1 MNFCGFVGHDD
12 ARQALILNAIDRG
25 CGGVL
30 FWGEKGTGKSTLAR
44 LFKDLLPEGVP
55 FIEVPLNVT
64 EDALLGS
71 VDIEAALGQGQRVFQ
86 PGILGRADG
95 GVIFIDDI
103 NLLPSAVVALIA
115 ETCDRG
121 THVLEREGLSARH
134 PARFIA
140 LATMNPEE
148 GVLSPHFL
156 DRFGMCVAWTAL
168 DEGAARIDIIKAAAE
183 PAPAE
188 PVEGRA
194 GLDELRRR
202 IAEARMR
209 LRDVLVSHEIEDYI
223 ISRCIEAGAEGHR
236 GEIFLLH
243 ASRAYAAYCG
253 ERTVAE
259 KHVDEVLPLVLGH
272 RVRPVE
278 EAEEERSKPDHQEN
292 HDRKEPP
299 DGDRGAETRDGAN
312 EGHDREGEGGATDDP
327 STPEKREAPS
337 RSKEEVFET
346 GEPFGVRKI
355 AFRKDRLKRTESGR
369 RTKTASYG
377 KSGRYV
383 KSGFLNNRD
392 VAVDATLRAAAPF
405 QNARGRK
412 EFLVIRPEDLRFK
425 EREKKMGHL
434 VVFVVD
440 GSGSMGAQKRMV
452 ETKGAVQSLLLDC
465 YQKRDK
471 VAFIVFRRNGAEVV
485 VPPTSSFER
494 AAKRLR
500 EIPVGG
506 RTPLAA
512 GLLEAYRLVK
522 RTELQRPRTRCLVVF
537 VTDGRA
543 NRGLTQEPID
553 REMGRITALLS
564 GLKRTDYVVVDS
576 EDKKNLIRMDLAL
589 RLARGLGARYYQ
601 IADLRSDN
609 LAGVVRDAKRAQ
621 VGND

>member
-12 ARQALILNAIDRG
+12 AKLALILNAIDSR

-44 LFKDLLPEGVP
+44 LFKDFLPEGVP

-86 PGILGRADG
+86 PGILSRADG

-134 PARFIA
+134 AARFIA

-148 GVLSPHFL
+148 GLLSPHFL
-156 DRFGMCVAWTAL
+156 DRFGMCAAWTAL
-168 DEGAARIDIIKAAAE
+168 DEGMARMDVIKAAAGHVPE
-183 PAPAE
+183 PAC
-188 PVEGRA
+188 GRT

-202 IAEARMR
+202 IEEARMR
-209 LRDVLVSHEIEDYI
+209 LRDVLLSHEIEDYI
-223 ISRCIEAGAEGHR
+223 ISRCMEAGAEGHR

-253 ERTVAE
+253 ERAVAE
-259 KHVDEVLPLVLGH
+259 KHVDDVLPLVLSH

-278 EAEEERSKPDHQEN
+278 EAEEETGEPDHQEN
-292 HDRKEPP
+292 HDRSEPS
-299 DGDRGAETRDGAN
+299 DGDRGSETRDGAN
-312 EGHDREGEGGATDDP
+312 EEHDREGVGEATDDP
-327 STPEKREAPS
+327 STPERREAES
-337 RSKEEVFET
+337 RAKEEVFET

-355 AFRKDRLKRTESGR
+355 AFGKDRLKRTESGR

-383 KSGFLNNRD
+383 RSGFLNNRD

-412 EFLVIRPEDLRFK
+412 EVLVIRHEDLRFK

-471 VAFIVFRRNGAEVV
+471 VAFIVFRRNGSEVV

-506 RTPLAA
+506 RTPLSA
-512 GLLEAYRLVK
+512 GLLEAYKLVK
-522 RTELQRPRTRCLVVF
+522 RTELQRPRTRCLVVL

-543 NRGLTQEPID
+543 NQGLTQEPID
-553 REMGRITALLS
+553 RELGRIAALLS

-576 EDKKNLIRMDLAL
+576 EDKKSLIRMDLAP
-589 RLARGLGARYYQ
+589 RLARGLGARYYRL
-601 IADLRSDN
+601 ADLRSDN
-609 LAGVVRDAKRAQ
+609 LADVVRDAKKAQ

>member
-12 ARQALILNAIDRG
+12 AKLGLILNAIDSR

-30 FWGEKGTGKSTLAR
+30 FWGEKGTGKSTLVR
-44 LFKDLLPEGVP
+44 LSRDILPEGVP
-55 FIEVPLNVT
+55 FVEVPLNIT
-64 EDALLGS
+64 EDALLGG
-71 VDIEAALGQGQRVFQ
+71 VDIERAFSEGRKVFQ
-86 PGILGRADG
+86 PGILSRADG
-95 GVIFIDDI
+95 GVIFVDDI
-103 NLLPSAVVALIA
+103 NLLSSGVAAFIA
-115 ETCDRG
+115 EACDSG
-121 THVLEREGLSARH
+121 IHVLEREGLSARH
-134 PARFIA
+134 PARFIT

-156 DRFGMCVAWTAL
+156 DRFGMCVSWTAL
-168 DEGAARIDIIKAAAE
+168 DEGAARMDVIKAAAGHAPE
-183 PAPAE
+183 PA
-188 PVEGRA
+188 GNKA

-202 IAEARMR
+202 IAEAQMR
-209 LRDVLVSHEIEDYI
+209 VHAVLVSREIEEYI
-223 ISRCIEAGAEGHR
+223 VSRCMEAGAQGHR
-236 GEIFLLH
+236 GDIFLLH

-253 ERTVAE
+253 ERAVAE
-259 KHVDEVLPLVLGH
+259 KHVNKVLPLVLSH

-278 EAEEERSKPDHQEN
+278 EAEEEKSKPDRQEN
-292 HDRKEPP
+292 HDRSEPS
-299 DGDRGAETRDGAN
+299 DADRGAETRDGAN
-312 EGHDREGEGGATDDP
+312 EEHDHGEGEATNDP
-327 STPEKREAPS
+327 STPEKQAES
-337 RSKEEVFET
+337 RAREEVFET
-346 GEPFGVRKI
+346 GEPFGVKKI
-355 AFRKDRLKRTESGR
+355 AFGKDRLKRTESGR

-383 KSGFLNNRD
+383 KSSFLNNRD

-412 EFLVIRPEDLRFK
+412 EFLVIKPEDLRFK

-471 VAFIVFRRNGAEVV
+471 VAFIIFRRDGAEVV
-485 VPPTSSFER
+485 LPPTSSFER
-494 AAKRLR
+494 AGRRLR

-506 RTPLAA
+506 RTPLSA
-512 GLLEAYRLVK
+512 GLLEAYKLVK
-522 RTELQRPRTRCLVVF
+522 RTELQRPRTRCLVVL

-543 NRGLTQEPID
+543 NQGLTPEPID
-553 REMGRITALLS
+553 REIGKITALLS

-589 RLARGLGARYYQ
+589 PLARGLGARYYRL
-601 IADLRSDN
+601 ADLKSDN
-609 LAGVVRDAKRAQ
+609 LADVVRDARKAQ

>member
-12 ARQALILNAIDRG
+12 AKLALILNAIDSR

-55 FIEVPLNVT
+55 FIEAPLNVT
-64 EDALLGS
+64 EDVLLGS
-71 VDIEAALGQGQRVFQ
+71 VDIEAALSKGQRIFQ

-95 GVIFIDDI
+95 GVIFIDDV

-121 THVLEREGLSARH
+121 THVLEREGLSAQH
-134 PARFIA
+134 PARFIT

-148 GVLSPHFL
+148 GLLSPHFL
-156 DRFGMCVAWTAL
+156 DRFGMCAAWTAL
-168 DEGAARIDIIKAAAE
+168 DEGAARMDVIRAAAGHAPE
-183 PAPAE
+183 PA
-188 PVEGRA
+188 GDRA

-202 IAEARMR
+202 IAEARIR
-209 LRDVLVSHEIEDYI
+209 VHAVLLSHEIEDYI
-223 ISRCIEAGAEGHR
+223 VSRCMEAGAEGHR

-253 ERTVAE
+253 ERAVAE
-259 KHVDEVLPLVLGH
+259 KHVDEALSLVLGH

-278 EAEEERSKPDHQEN
+278 EAEEERPKPDRQE
-292 HDRKEPP
+292 HRDRTEPS
-299 DGDRGAETRDGAN
+299 DGDRGAETRDGAK
-312 EGHDREGEGGATDDP
+312 EEHDHGEGGATDDP
-327 STPEKREAPS
+327 STPEEAEARS

-355 AFRKDRLKRTESGR
+355 VFGKDRLKRTESGR

-405 QNARGRK
+405 QHGRGRK

-471 VAFIVFRRNGAEVV
+471 VAFIVFRRDGAEVV

-512 GLLEAYRLVK
+512 GLLEAYKLVK
-522 RTELQRPRTRCLVVF
+522 RTELQRPRTRCLVVL

-543 NRGLTQEPID
+543 NQGLTQEPID
-553 REMGRITALLS
+553 QELGRIAALLL

-589 RLARGLGARYYQ
+589 PLARGLGARYYRL
-601 IADLRSDN
+601 ADLKSDN
-609 LAGVVRDAKRAQ
+609 LAGLVRDAKRAQ
-621 VGND
+621 AGND

>member
-1 MNFCGFVGHDD
+1 M
-12 ARQALILNAIDRG
+12 
-25 CGGVL
+25 L

-44 LFKDLLPEGVP
+44 LFKDLLPEGLP

-71 VDIEAALGQGQRVFQ
+71 IDIEAAFGKGQRVFQ

-121 THVLEREGLSARH
+121 THILEREGLSARH
-134 PARFIA
+134 PARFIT
-140 LATMNPEE
+140 LATMNPHE

-156 DRFGMCVAWTAL
+156 DRFGMCVTWTAL
-168 DEGAARIDIIKAAAE
+168 HEDTARMDVIKAATGHTPE
-183 PAPAE
+183 PA
-188 PVEGRA
+188 GNKA
-194 GLDELRRR
+194 GLGKLRRR
-202 IAEARMR
+202 IAEAQMR
-209 LRDVLVSHEIEDYI
+209 VHAVLVSDEIEDYI
-223 ISRCIEAGAEGHR
+223 VSRCMEAGAEGHR
-236 GEIFLLH
+236 GDIFLLH

-253 ERTVAE
+253 ERAVAE
-259 KHVDEVLPLVLGH
+259 KHVDEVLPLVLSH

-278 EAEEERSKPDHQEN
+278 EACDERSKPDRQEN
-292 HDRKEPP
+292 HDRSEPS
-299 DGDRGAETRDGAN
+299 DADRAAEARAGTN
-312 EGHDREGEGGATDDP
+312 EGQDRKGEDGSSGENDVAA
-327 STPEKREAPS
+327 PEKQQTES
-337 RSKEEVFET
+337 RSSEKVFET
-346 GEPFGVRKI
+346 GEPFGVKKI
-355 AFRKDRLKRTESGR
+355 AFGKDRLKRTESGR

-383 KSGFLNNRD
+383 RSGFLDNRD

-405 QNARGRK
+405 QHARGRK
-412 EFLVIRPEDLRFK
+412 DVLVIKPEDLRFK

-434 VVFVVD
+434 VVFIVD
-440 GSGSMGAQKRMV
+440 GSGSMGVQKRMV

-471 VAFIVFRRNGAEVV
+471 VAFIVFRKDRAEVV

-500 EIPVGG
+500 ETPVGG
-506 RTPLAA
+506 RTPLSA
-512 GLLEAYRLVK
+512 GLLEAYKLVR
-522 RTELQRPRTRCLVVF
+522 RTELQRPRTRCLVVL

-543 NRGLTQEPID
+543 NQGLTQEPID
-553 REMGRITALLS
+553 REIGRITTLLS
-564 GLKRTDYVVVDS
+564 GLKRTDYVVVDT

-589 RLARGLGARYYQ
+589 RFARGLGARYYRL
-601 IADLRSDN
+601 ADLRSDN
-609 LAGVVRDAKRAQ
+609 LAGVVREAKMAQ
-621 VGND
+621 ISND

>member
-1 MNFCGFVGHDD
+1 MNFCGFVGHND
-12 ARQALILNAIDRG
+12 AKLALILNAIDSR

-44 LFKDLLPEGVP
+44 LFKALLPEGVP

-71 VDIEAALGQGQRVFQ
+71 VDIERAFRAGQRVFQ
-86 PGILGRADG
+86 PGILSRADG

-121 THVLEREGLSARH
+121 IHVLEREGLSARH
-134 PARFIA
+134 AARFIT

-168 DEGAARIDIIKAAAE
+168 GEGAARMDVIKAAARHVPE
-183 PAPAE
+183 PACA
-188 PVEGRA
+188 RA
-194 GLDELRRR
+194 GLDELRGR

-209 LRDVLVSHEIEDYI
+209 VHAVLVSHEIEGYI
-223 ISRCIEAGAEGHR
+223 ISRCMEAGAEGHR

-253 ERTVAE
+253 ESAVAE

-272 RVRPVE
+272 RVRLVE

-292 HDRKEPP
+292 HDRSDPP
-299 DGDRGAETRDGAN
+299 DGDRDAETRDGAN
-312 EGHDREGEGGATDDP
+312 EEHDRGEGEATDDP
-327 STPEKREAPS
+327 CTPAEREAPS
-337 RSKEEVFET
+337 RTKEEVFET
-346 GEPFGVRKI
+346 GEPFRVRKI
-355 AFRKDRLKRTESGR
+355 AFGKDRLKRTESGR

-405 QNARGRK
+405 QSARGRK

-425 EREKKMGHL
+425 ERERKMGHL

-471 VAFIVFRRNGAEVV
+471 VAFIVFRRDGAEVV

-506 RTPLAA
+506 RTPLSA
-512 GLLEAYRLVK
+512 GLLEAYKMVK
-522 RTELQRPRTRCLVVF
+522 RTELQRLRTRCLVVL

-543 NRGLTQEPID
+543 NQGLTQEPID
-553 REMGRITALLS
+553 QELGRIAALLS
-564 GLKRTDYVVVDS
+564 GLKGTDYVVVDS
-576 EDKKNLIRMDLAL
+576 ENKRNLIRMDLAL
-589 RLARGLGARYYQ
+589 RLARGLGARYYR

-609 LAGVVRDAKRAQ
+609 LAGMVREMKKAQ
-621 VGND
+621 MGND

>member
-12 ARQALILNAIDRG
+12 AKLALILNAIDSR

-44 LFKDLLPEGVP
+44 LFRDLLPEGVP
-55 FIEVPLNVT
+55 FIEAPLNVT

-121 THVLEREGLSARH
+121 AHVLEREGLSARH

-140 LATMNPEE
+140 LATMNPGE
-148 GVLSPHFL
+148 GLFSPHFL
-156 DRFGMCVAWTAL
+156 DRFGMCAAWTAL
-168 DEGAARIDIIKAAAE
+168 DDAAARMDVIKAAAGRAPE
-183 PAPAE
+183 PA
-188 PVEGRA
+188 GDRT
-194 GLDELRRR
+194 GLDDLCRR

-209 LRDVLVSHEIEDYI
+209 VHAVLVSHEVEDYI
-223 ISRCIEAGAEGHR
+223 VSRCMEAGAEGHR

-253 ERTVAE
+253 ERAVAE
-259 KHVDEVLPLVLGH
+259 KHVDEVLPLVLSH

-278 EAEEERSKPDHQEN
+278 ETCDATSRPDHQEN
-292 HDRKEPP
+292 HDRSEPS
-299 DGDRGAETRDGAN
+299 DGDRGEETRGGTN
-312 EGHDREGEGGATDDP
+312 EEHDREGEGGAADDP
-327 STPEKREAPS
+327 STPERREAPS
-337 RSKEEVFET
+337 RAKEEVFET
-346 GEPFGVRKI
+346 GEPFGVKRI
-355 AFRKDRLKRTESGR
+355 AFGKDRLKRTESGR

-377 KSGRYV
+377 KGGRYV

-405 QNARGRK
+405 QNLRGRK
-412 EFLVIRPEDLRFK
+412 EFLVIKPEDLRFK

-471 VAFIVFRRNGAEVV
+471 IAFIVFRRDGAEVV

-512 GLLEAYRLVK
+512 GLLETYKLVK
-522 RTELQRPRTRCLVVF
+522 RTELQRPRTRCLVVL

-543 NRGLTQEPID
+543 NQGLTQEPID
-553 REMGRITALLS
+553 QELGRITALLS

-589 RLARGLGARYYQ
+589 RLARGLGARYYRL
-601 IADLRSDN
+601 ADLRSDN
-609 LAGVVRDAKRAQ
+609 LAGMVRDAKRAQ
-621 VGND
+621 VGNE

>member
-12 ARQALILNAIDRG
+12 AKLALILNAIDSR

-30 FWGEKGTGKSTLAR
+30 FWGGKGTGKSTLAR
-44 LFKDLLPEGVP
+44 LFRDLLPEGVP
-55 FIEVPLNVT
+55 FVEAPLNVT

-71 VDIEAALGQGQRVFQ
+71 IDIEAALSKGQRVFQ
-86 PGILGRADG
+86 PGILSRADG
-95 GVIFIDDI
+95 GVIFMDDI

-115 ETCDRG
+115 ETCDSG
-121 THVLEREGLSARH
+121 IHVLEREGLSARH

-148 GVLSPHFL
+148 GFLSPHFL

-168 DEGAARIDIIKAAAE
+168 GEGAARMNVIKAAAGRAQE
-183 PAPAE
+183 PA
-188 PVEGRA
+188 GNKA
-194 GLDELRRR
+194 GLDELHRR
-202 IAEARMR
+202 ITEARMR
-209 LRDVLVSHEIEDYI
+209 VHAVLLSREIEDYI
-223 ISRCIEAGAEGHR
+223 INRCMEAGAEGHR

-253 ERTVAE
+253 ERAVAE
-259 KHVDEVLPLVLGH
+259 KHVDEVLPLVLSH

-278 EAEEERSKPDHQEN
+278 EAEEETEKPDHQEN
-292 HDRKEPP
+292 HDRSEPS
-299 DGDRGAETRDGAN
+299 DGDRGSETRDGAN
-312 EGHDREGEGGATDDP
+312 EEHDHGEGEATDDP
-327 STPEKREAPS
+327 STLERREAES
-337 RSKEEVFET
+337 RAKEEVFET

-355 AFRKDRLKRTESGR
+355 AFGKDRLKRTESGR

-383 KSGFLNNRD
+383 RSGFLNNRD

-412 EFLVIRPEDLRFK
+412 EFLVIKPEDLRFK

-452 ETKGAVQSLLLDC
+452 ETKGTVQSLLLDC

-471 VAFIVFRRNGAEVV
+471 VAFIVFRRDGAEVV
-485 VPPTSSFER
+485 VPPTSSFEHAGR
-494 AAKRLR
+494 RLR

-506 RTPLAA
+506 RTPLSA

-522 RTELQRPRTRCLVVF
+522 RTELQRPRTRCLVVL

-543 NRGLTQEPID
+543 NQGLTQEPID
-553 REMGRITALLS
+553 REIGKITALLS

-576 EDKKNLIRMDLAL
+576 EDKKNLIRMDLAP
-589 RLARGLGARYYQ
+589 RLARGLGARYYRL
-601 IADLRSDN
+601 ADLKSDN
-609 LAGVVRDAKRAQ
+609 LADVVRDARKAQ